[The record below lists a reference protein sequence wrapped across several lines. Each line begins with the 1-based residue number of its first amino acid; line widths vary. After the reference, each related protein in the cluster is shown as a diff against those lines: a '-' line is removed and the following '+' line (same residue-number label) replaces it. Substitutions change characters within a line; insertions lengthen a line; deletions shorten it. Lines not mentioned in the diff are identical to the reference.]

1 MLRRILRLLTRAG
14 HQAVVAVAVLA
25 TLTTSFGIHLHQAG
39 PVATDEP
46 CSGHHESHAPAHVTS
61 TFSSGHSAHALGQGH
76 ADPAADGGCGS
87 CHCHMPGTTVAVLDP
102 LLWFSA
108 CGYSAI
114 LRQSHDLAI
123 PDSLS
128 FEPDPPPIRG

>member
-14 HQAVVAVAVLA
+14 YQAVVAVAVLA

-39 PVATDEP
+39 PGPAAEACADHASHVPTHVA
-46 CSGHHESHAPAHVTS
+46 S
-61 TFSSGHSAHALGQGH
+61 TFSPRHGTQAVDLGH
-76 ADPAADGGCGS
+76 DEPAADGGCGS
-87 CHCHMPGTTVAVLDP
+87 CHCHMPGTTVAVLNP
-102 LLWFSA
+102 LTWFSA

-114 LRQSHDLAI
+114 LRQTHDLAI